1 MKYMKAMV
9 EVIDLGEE
17 EILTS
22 SVGCTTTAF
31 QTEDNCNHGNHKTK
45 YSGCEDNGHMNHGG
59 Q

>member
-22 SVGCTTTAF
+22 SVGCDTDGYRI
-31 QTEDNCNHGNHKTK
+31 QDNCNHGNHKTK
-45 YSGCEDNGHMNHGG
+45 FSECGSNGQMNHGG